1 MHDVDMY
8 DRERIVRLKELAAQ
22 LERLPP
28 SRARDALLRE
38 AHHRTVMVD
47 TGGPPSV
54 PWQDRAENHPT
65 ALFEHMAL
73 PAFPRFR

>member
-1 MHDVDMY
+1 MHDVDMHA
-8 DRERIVRLKELAAQ
+8 RERIARLRELAAQ

-28 SRARDALLRE
+28 SHARDALLRE
-38 AHHRTVMVD
+38 THHRTVMAD
-47 TGGPPSV
+47 TGGPPS
-54 PWQDRAENHPT
+54 PLWQDRAESYPT